1 MSHES
6 LTMSTH
12 NNPHFV
18 SMRVS
23 NDLIVSSRIFTALS
37 ILFAIYLFFFLRTLE
52 RCALA
57 ATALAFYNT
66 FPDRVSSFFE
76 ALLLSFRAAL
86 WITLIDYCGE
96 ENCRAYYES
105 DLVGLCRLRFFNFLR
120 SGFYFTTGE
129 EFFACT
135 DRYRVSSIRPAKA
148 PPPRFE
154 ADLAPPASREI
165 GPFRDYLNILRSRAG
180 SDVVVVYDEDSD
192 FADECQI
199 VFKEIT
205 RLMRYD
211 EHCSELVAPRNR
223 ELQSPVRVWDKGV
236 ILPGAWIMCT
246 RDYILVF
253 QDLDN
258 NDESLCE
265 VIAKSGK
272 KMYRSIFASRL
283 LELERILP
291 GLMCVVRL
299 ENFGLVGS
307 GWFFWGMN
315 ILHSSSFDELF
326 KYLLS
331 GREVFVTRL
340 STAGQST
347 LVL

>member
-1 MSHES
+1 MFSEES
-6 LTMSTH
+6 T
-12 NNPHFV
+12 
-18 SMRVS
+18 
-23 NDLIVSSRIFTALS
+23 
-37 ILFAIYLFFFLRTLE
+37 
-52 RCALA
+52 C
-57 ATALAFYNT
+57 
-66 FPDRVSSFFE
+66 
-76 ALLLSFRAAL
+76 
-86 WITLIDYCGE
+86 
-96 ENCRAYYES
+96 
-105 DLVGLCRLRFFNFLR
+105 
-120 SGFYFTTGE
+120 
-129 EFFACT
+129 CT
-135 DRYRVSSIRPAKA
+135 YSYPK
-148 PPPRFE
+148 
-154 ADLAPPASREI
+154 
-165 GPFRDYLNILRSRAG
+165 
-180 SDVVVVYDEDSD
+180 VVVVRLSEYYGSSYLVKRHNCS
-192 FADECQI
+192 AVQ
-199 VFKEIT
+199 IT

-211 EHCSELVAPRNR
+211 EHYAELVAPRNR

-246 RDYILVF
+246 RDYTLVF
-253 QDLDN
+253 QDLDS

-347 LVL
+347 LIL